1 MLSSTLYKKNKEE
14 KLMMSAMSYG
24 QKQLEVGSIHEDCS
38 GFDYQPLSKDEQKKV
53 QEQNSNSETNNS
65 DNK

>member
-1 MLSSTLYKKNKEE
+1 
-14 KLMMSAMSYG
+14 MMSAMSYG

-38 GFDYQPLSKDEQKKV
+38 GFDYQPLSEAEQKKV
-53 QEQNSNSETNNS
+53 QEQTANNKETVNS

>member
-1 MLSSTLYKKNKEE
+1 
-14 KLMMSAMSYG
+14 MMSAMSYG

>member
-1 MLSSTLYKKNKEE
+1 MK
-14 KLMMSAMSYG
+14 SAMAYC
-24 QKQLEVGSIHEDCS
+24 QRQLEVGSIHEDCS

-53 QEQNSNSETNNS
+53 QEQSLNNKETKNS